1 MTVQQMRYVMEVS
14 KAGSSEETRRY
25 LELVDAELDDI
36 EV

>member
-36 EV
+36 DV